1 MATKTL
7 LVPVDFSP
15 SSNHA
20 LAAAKDLA
28 TMLGAELV
36 LLHTFEQPF
45 TIGELSPLLV
55 QQFYEEAVPAATR
68 ALETLAKEN
77 GVTRTYF
84 REGAPGPEICRIAE
98 ELKPDFIVMGTHGR
112 TKLRHLVT
120 GSVAAYVIRHAP
132 VPVITVRDAA
142 S

>member
-1 MATKTL
+1 MSTKTL
-7 LVPVDFSP
+7 LVPVDFS
-15 SSNHA
+15 STSNRA

-28 TMLGAELV
+28 TALGAEMV

-45 TIGELSPLLV
+45 TMGELSPLLM

-68 ALETLAKEN
+68 SLENLAKAN
-77 GVTRTYF
+77 GITRTLF
-84 REGAPGPEICRIAE
+84 REGAPGPEICRVAE
-98 ELKPDFIVMGTHGR
+98 EMKPDFIVMGTHGH

-132 VPVITVRDAA
+132 VPVITVRDP
-142 S
+142 ST